1 MTTMLPI
8 LLAATLGFVAPADT
22 TLVVERGDRIILENV
37 SGEIS
42 IEAWD
47 RDVLELRSDD
57 DDSGLVA
64 RRSGGVIRI
73 ERDDRKG
80 RSRSVEASVRLPA
93 WVDLSVS
100 GRALDLWVDG
110 VDESVEVS
118 TVSGDVWV
126 RNVGGP
132 VNVRTIEGEVDVS
145 AVRSGVRASSQSDD
159 VRLRDVSGPVEVHSG
174 SGDVTLMDIRSEN
187 VRAETQDGDVEFSG
201 TIADSG
207 DYRFFVHDGDA
218 LIAIPANANARVS
231 VSTFDGEFESE
242 FPVVIERFT
251 GGREFD
257 FTVGDGRAHIEIQ
270 VFDGEIDLLRR
281 R

>member
-1 MTTMLPI
+1 MTTALPM
-8 LLAATLGFVAPADT
+8 LLAATMGLAAPADT
-22 TLVVERGDRIILENV
+22 TLAVERGDRIILENV

-47 RDVLELRSDD
+47 RDVLEVRSDD
-57 DDSGLVA
+57 DDSGLIA

-80 RSRSVEASVRLPA
+80 RSRSVEASIRLPA
-93 WVDLSVS
+93 WVEVDVS
-100 GRALDLWVDG
+100 GRSLDLWVDG
-110 VDESVEVS
+110 VDEAVDVS
-118 TVSGDVWV
+118 TVSGDVWI

-145 AVRSGVRASSQSDD
+145 AVRSGVRASSQSDE
-159 VRLRDVSGPVEVHSG
+159 VRLRDVRGAVEVHSG
-174 SGDVTLMDIRSEN
+174 SGDLTLIDIQSET
-187 VRAETQDGDVEFSG
+187 VRAETQDGDIEFSG
-201 TIADSG
+201 TISDSG

-218 LIAIPANANARVS
+218 MIAIPETSNARVS

-242 FPVVIERFT
+242 FPVVLERFT

-257 FTVGDGRAHIEIQ
+257 FMVGEGRAHIEIQ
-270 VFDGEIDLLRR
+270 VFDGEISLLRR